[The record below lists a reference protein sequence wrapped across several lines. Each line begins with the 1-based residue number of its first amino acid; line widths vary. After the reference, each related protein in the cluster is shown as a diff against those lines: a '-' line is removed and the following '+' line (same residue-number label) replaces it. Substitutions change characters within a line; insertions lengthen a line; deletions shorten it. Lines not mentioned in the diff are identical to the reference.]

1 MVLYVPRVSDQ
12 SGITPSMLNSSKIKR
27 NPDPSPIGTRFGF
40 LLFGTIN
47 AIKEFVKTVDDSAI
61 DISVDSDSYL

>member
-1 MVLYVPRVSDQ
+1 
-12 SGITPSMLNSSKIKR
+12 MLSSSKIKR

-47 AIKEFVKTVDDSAI
+47 AIKEFVKTVDDSTI